1 MWFKKILFGR
11 WGPASCVCL
20 SKAGHTGSTRGPGP
34 PAAEVACSLWS
45 PTSHRLAWEVLPAPA
60 SLLVS
65 LRAGL
70 PPPGK
75 SWLLS
80 HFLGIPLGSQ
90 RISLAEHSASLPK
103 TDKATGLG
111 NLRRKGKGEGTRK
124 GHLSLQSCPSFKA
137 LVSLL
142 FFGQR
147 FEILNGNNWVEFGFQ
162 NTGLYLLC

>member
-90 RISLAEHSASLPK
+90 RISLAEHSASLPPNRQSHRPRES
-103 TDKATGLG
+103 KAKGQGRRDPEGPPESAELSQLQGLG
-111 NLRRKGKGEGTRK
+111 QPAVLWTALWNLE
-124 GHLSLQSCPSFKA
+124 
-137 LVSLL
+137 
-142 FFGQR
+142 
-147 FEILNGNNWVEFGFQ
+147 W
-162 NTGLYLLC
+162 